1 MDLTCSIWQNICIIA
16 ARIGSIMRRACLLIG
31 FLAVL
36 LASCTKPAGNGNL
49 CVNIDYSINGKSLI
63 TDSLCYTNEAGNTF
77 LITEIQWFISKVE
90 LQNERGEWVA
100 LDSRYFYIDTNITE
114 SQRLNSTAIPIGKY
128 KTLRFVFGLD
138 EEDNQ
143 SGLFSNPPEANMF
156 WPEPLGGGYH
166 YIKLNGK
173 YLNENEQL
181 APLNIHLGIGQ
192 NTDHTQFYQN
202 YFTVTLPIDF
212 TIAENTEN
220 QLDLIMI
227 VDNWFRNPNL
237 YDFNEY
243 GSAIMQNQAAQQTLK
258 ENGSDVFMCKQNI
271 ENQNNIAMKNDET
284 LLEKLNNTLQKAAPK
299 PHFWTWKNVKERMEE
314 VGSRK

>member
-1 MDLTCSIWQNICIIA
+1 MKTTLKKIILPL
-16 ARIGSIMRRACLLIG
+16 C

-36 LASCTKPAGNGNL
+36 LTSCTKPKGHGDL
-49 CVNIDYSINGKSLI
+49 TINIGYSINGKPLI
-63 TDSLCYTNEAGNTF
+63 TDTLDYENEAENRF
-77 LITEIQWFISKVE
+77 LITEIQWFISKME
-90 LQNERGEWVA
+90 LQDERDNWIPLEP
-100 LDSRYFYIDTNITE
+100 RIFYIDTNIPE
-114 SQRLNSTAIPIGKY
+114 SHTLRAASIPVGKY

-143 SGLFSNPPEANMF
+143 TGLFSDPPEANMF

-166 YIKLNGK
+166 YMKLNGK
-173 YLNENEQL
+173 YLDENEQL

-192 NTDHTQFYQN
+192 NEDQTGFYQN
-202 YFTVTLPIDF
+202 YFSVALPIDL
-212 TIAENTEN
+212 TISESAEN

-258 ENGSDVFMCKQNI
+258 ENGADVFMCKQNI

-314 VGSRK
+314 VGSRS

>member
-1 MDLTCSIWQNICIIA
+1 MKTTLKKIILPL
-16 ARIGSIMRRACLLIG
+16 C

-36 LASCTKPAGNGNL
+36 MTSCTKPKGHGDL
-49 CVNIDYSINGKSLI
+49 TINIGYSINGKPLI
-63 TDSLCYTNEAGNTF
+63 TDTLDYENEAENRF
-77 LITEIQWFISKVE
+77 LITEIQWFISKME
-90 LQNERGEWVA
+90 LQDERDNWIPLEP
-100 LDSRYFYIDTNITE
+100 RIFYIDTNIPE
-114 SQRLNSTAIPIGKY
+114 SHTLRIASIPVGKY

-138 EEDNQ
+138 EEDNRT
-143 SGLFSNPPEANMF
+143 SLFSDPPEANMF

-166 YIKLNGK
+166 YMKLNGK

-181 APLNIHLGIGQ
+181 APMNIHLGIGQ
-192 NTDHTQFYQN
+192 NEDQTGFYQN
-202 YFTVTLPIDF
+202 YFSVALPIDL
-212 TIAENTEN
+212 TISESAEN

-258 ENGSDVFMCKQNI
+258 ENGADVFMCKQNI

-284 LLEKLNNTLQKAAPK
+284 LLKKLNNTLQKAAPK

>member
-1 MDLTCSIWQNICIIA
+1 MKTTLKKIILPL
-16 ARIGSIMRRACLLIG
+16 C

-36 LASCTKPAGNGNL
+36 MTSCTKPKGHGDL
-49 CVNIDYSINGKSLI
+49 TINIGYSINGKPLI
-63 TDSLCYTNEAGNTF
+63 TDTLDYENEAENRF
-77 LITEIQWFISKVE
+77 LITEIQWFISKME
-90 LQNERGEWVA
+90 LQDERDNWIPLEP
-100 LDSRYFYIDTNITE
+100 RIFYIDTNIPE
-114 SQRLNSTAIPIGKY
+114 S
-128 KTLRFVFGLD
+128 LD

-143 SGLFSNPPEANMF
+143 TGLFSDPPEANMF

-166 YIKLNGK
+166 YMKLNGK
-173 YLNENEQL
+173 YLDENEQL

-192 NTDHTQFYQN
+192 NEDQTGFYQN
-202 YFTVTLPIDF
+202 YFSVALPIDL
-212 TIAENTEN
+212 TISESAEN

-258 ENGSDVFMCKQNI
+258 ENGADVFMCKQNI

-314 VGSRK
+314 VGSRS